1 MAFLIE
7 LLTSM
12 FWFIIY
18 AGCALLG
25 VFVGKKVRD
34 NKTAKQ
40 KKEPEQA

>member
-1 MAFLIE
+1 MAFLVE
-7 LLTSM
+7 LLMSM
-12 FWFIIY
+12 LWFVIY

-40 KKEPEQA
+40 KQALEQA